1 MITTKSAAPASVF
14 LDRVVSANIVRLIL
28 IALAERVAATYGV
41 FTDQV
46 VSASIVRLILIA
58 LVERVAVGSH
68 VSPVQLV
75 SVITVRLIPIA
86 PAERVVVAANAIIGL
101 TASGYRVVPMGLIA
115 EILQPVVTELARTYM
130 TIVLMLA
137 QP

>member
-1 MITTKSAAPASVF
+1 MVVFTKMTAMRTKSAATT
-14 LDRVVSANIVRLIL
+14 N
-28 IALAERVAATYGV
+28 V

-46 VSASIVRLILIA
+46 VSAIIVRLIMIA
-58 LVERVAVGSH
+58 LVERVAVGIH
-68 VSPVQLV
+68 VYPVQLV

-86 PAERVVVAANAIIGL
+86 PSGRVVVAANAMIGP

-115 EILQPVVTELARTYM
+115 EILQPVVTGLASTNM
-130 TIVLMLA
+130 TIVLMLP

>member
-28 IALAERVAATYGV
+28 IALAERVAATDGV

-46 VSASIVRLILIA
+46 VSASI
-58 LVERVAVGSH
+58 
-68 VSPVQLV
+68 
-75 SVITVRLIPIA
+75 VRLIPIA
-86 PAERVVVAANAIIGL
+86 PAERVVVAANATIGP
-101 TASGYRVVPMGLIA
+101 TASGYRVPMGLIA
-115 EILQPVVTELARTYM
+115 EILKPVVTGLARTYM